1 MNYEKSCGAVVY
13 KIHEGKPIYLAVK
26 SKRDGHWGFAK
37 GHVEEGETEKETA
50 KREVLEETNIKVH
63 LLEGFR
69 VSKEYYPNEN
79 LHKEVVF
86 FIGKS
91 DIYDVTI
98 QQEEVEEYKFSSYY
112 EIYETLTYESDKD
125 VLKKANEYLTDLNI

>member
-13 KIHEGKPIYLAVK
+13 KVQEGKIKYLAVK

-37 GHVEEGETEKETA
+37 GHVEKDETETDTA
-50 KREVLEETNIKVH
+50 KREVLEETNIKVN

-69 VSKEYYPNEN
+69 VTKEYYPNEN

-91 DIYDVTI
+91 DIYDVKI
-98 QQEEVEEYKFSSYY
+98 QEEEVEDYKFSSYS
-112 EIYETLTYESDKD
+112 EIYETLTYESDRD
-125 VLKKANEYLTDLNI
+125 VLKKSNEYLIKDNI

>member
-13 KIHEGKPIYLAVK
+13 KVQEGKIKYLAVK

-37 GHVEEGETEKETA
+37 GHVEEDETEIDTA
-50 KREVLEETNIKVH
+50 KREVLEETNIKVN

-69 VSKEYYPNEN
+69 ITKEYYPNEN

-91 DIYDVTI
+91 DIYDVKI
-98 QQEEVEEYKFSSYY
+98 QEEEVEDYKFSSYS

-125 VLKKANEYLTDLNI
+125 VLKKSNEYLTKDNI

>member
-13 KIHEGKPIYLAVK
+13 KVQEGKIKYLAVK

-37 GHVEEGETEKETA
+37 GHVEKDETEIDTA
-50 KREVLEETNIKVH
+50 KREVLEETNIKVN
-63 LLEGFR
+63 LLDGFR
-69 VSKEYYPNEN
+69 VTKEYYPNEN

-91 DIYDVTI
+91 DIYDVKI
-98 QQEEVEEYKFSSYY
+98 QEEEVEDYKFSSYS

-125 VLKKANEYLTDLNI
+125 VLKKSNEYLIKVNI

>member
-13 KIHEGKPIYLAVK
+13 KVQEGKIKYLAVK

-37 GHVEEGETEKETA
+37 GHVEKDETEIDTA
-50 KREVLEETNIKVH
+50 KREVLEETNIKVN

-69 VSKEYYPNEN
+69 VTKEYYPNEN

-91 DIYDVTI
+91 DIYDVKI
-98 QQEEVEEYKFSSYY
+98 QEEEVEDYKFSSYS

-125 VLKKANEYLTDLNI
+125 VLKKSNEYLTKDNI